1 MKVIQLFIVF
11 LSFNLFYGQEKPI
24 LKIDDDEVYISEF
37 EQIYWK
43 NKKENIATKEDL
55 DNYIQLFVNFKLK
68 VKAAEEMGLDTSKK
82 FKDELAGYRVQLERP
97 YLIDT
102 SINENLINEAYYRTV
117 NEVSASHIMVKLS
130 PNPNPKDTLAAF
142 RKIEDIRLKINSG
155 IASFEELAEEVSEDP
170 SAKFNKGNLGYFNAF
185 KMVYP
190 FECAAYNTP
199 VGKISKIIRSKYGY
213 HLVKPNNIRKAKG
226 RTRTSHIMITINPK
240 TKDIKAAEN
249 KINSIYEE
257 LTLQNKKFEALANEY
272 SEDRKSAKRGGEI
285 GWVSSADNFYPSFKE
300 TVFSLKEDEE
310 FSKPFQTPNGWH
322 IVKRLEFEPIG
333 DLNSMRYELKNKI
346 QKDSRAQK
354 TKASFINKLKAEY
367 NTKESFKPKILF
379 DLVKKKGINNQNF
392 KEFNDNKV
400 LKTPILTFNDLSF
413 SNIDFI
419 QYLIKGNLYK
429 KCINNIDLLKNH
441 FQKFVAKE
449 LIEYEKTQLEKKHP
463 DFRALMKEYRDG
475 ILLFEISDQKIW
487 SKAVKD
493 TTGLKKYFNNNRTLW
508 QYPNRIN
515 GTLFTSNSKK
525 IINRAYKL
533 IVKGRVNNDSIIALL
548 NKEDALN
555 ISYKEKNIDDFKNY
569 NTNFDNLNDGANKP
583 IFANGKWYLFFVKEK
598 LVTRTK
604 EFNEAEGI
612 IVSGY
617 QSFLEES
624 WLRSLKEKYNI
635 EINYDILY
643 SIMEKP

>member
-55 DNYIQLFVNFKLK
+55 DDYIQLFVNFKLK

-117 NEVSASHIMVKLS
+117 NEVSASHIMVQLS
-130 PNPNPKDTLAAF
+130 PNPSPKDTLAAF
-142 RKIEDIRLKINSG
+142 QKIEDIKLKINSG

-249 KINSIYEE
+249 KINSIYKE
-257 LTLQNKKFEALANEY
+257 LTLQNKTFEALANEY

-300 TVFSLKEDEE
+300 TVFSLKDDEE

-367 NTKESFKPKILF
+367 NTKESFNPKILF

-413 SNIDFI
+413 SNIDFLKF
-419 QYLIKGNLYK
+419 LIKGNLYE
-429 KCINNIDLLKNH
+429 KCINNIDLVKIH
-441 FQKFVAKE
+441 YQKFVAKE

-533 IVKGRVNNDSIIALL
+533 IVKGRINNDSIIALL

-555 ISYKEKNIDDFKNY
+555 ISYKEKNIDDFRNY

-617 QSFLEES
+617 QSFLEKS

-643 SIMEKP
+643 SIKEKP

>member
-199 VGKISKIIRSKYGY
+199 IGKISKIIRSKYGY

-257 LTLQNKKFEALANEY
+257 LTLQNKTFEALANEY

-525 IINRAYKL
+525 IINKAYKL
-533 IVKGRVNNDSIIALL
+533 ILKGRVNNDSIIALL
-548 NKEDALN
+548 NKKDALN

-643 SIMEKP
+643 SIKEKP

>member
-1 MKVIQLFIVF
+1 MKLIQLFIVF

-55 DNYIQLFVNFKLK
+55 DDYIQLFVNFKLK

-117 NEVSASHIMVKLS
+117 NEVSASHIMVQLS
-130 PNPNPKDTLAAF
+130 PNPSPKDTLAAF
-142 RKIEDIRLKINSG
+142 QKIEDIKLKINSG

-249 KINSIYEE
+249 KINSIYKE
-257 LTLQNKKFEALANEY
+257 LTLQNKTFEALANEY

-300 TVFSLKEDEE
+300 TVFSLKDDEE

-367 NTKESFKPKILF
+367 NTKESFNPKILF
-379 DLVKKKGINNQNF
+379 DLVKNKGINDQNF
-392 KEFNDNKV
+392 KEFNNNKV
-400 LKTPILTFNDLSF
+400 LKTPILTFNDLIF

-419 QYLIKGNLYK
+419 QYLIKGNLYE
-429 KCINNIDLLKNH
+429 KCINNIDLVKIH

-508 QYPNRIN
+508 KYPNRIN

-533 IVKGRVNNDSIIALL
+533 IVKGRINNDSIIALL
-548 NKEDALN
+548 NKQDALN

-569 NTNFDNLNDGANKP
+569 NTSFDNLNDGANKP

-635 EINYDILY
+635 EINYDIIY
-643 SIMEKP
+643 SIKEKP

>member
-117 NEVSASHIMVKLS
+117 NEVSASHIMVQLS
-130 PNPNPKDTLAAF
+130 PNPSPKDTLAAF
-142 RKIEDIRLKINSG
+142 QKIEDIRLKINSG

-199 VGKISKIIRSKYGY
+199 IGKISKIIRSKYGY

-257 LTLQNKKFEALANEY
+257 LTLQNKTFEALANEY

-300 TVFSLKEDEE
+300 TVFSLKEDKE

-643 SIMEKP
+643 SIKEKP